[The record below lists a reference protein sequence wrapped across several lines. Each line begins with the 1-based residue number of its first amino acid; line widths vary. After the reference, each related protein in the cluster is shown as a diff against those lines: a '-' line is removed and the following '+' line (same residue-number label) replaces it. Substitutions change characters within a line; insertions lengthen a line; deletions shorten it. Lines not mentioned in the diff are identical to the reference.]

1 MEVIDNFLKPNE
13 FNKVKE
19 ILFHPNFEW
28 YYEDH
33 MVSTD
38 HCFFNHC
45 FYSHNKVRTDYFND
59 VEFILE
65 KLNCV
70 SLVSLRNNLVI
81 GKKES
86 YESEWHTDYNYK
98 NCKTKIVIV
107 CKKHGEFLQGHNEH
121 LKSNGCPK
129 CKNSKGEIKVENYL
143 KENNINYETQ
153 FRIKE
158 CRNKKPLPFDFY
170 LPDFNILIEYDGEL
184 HYKPY
189 RKVEKSLEKFKRT
202 QLHDNIK
209 TQYCQKNNIKLL
221 RIPYTEFNNIE
232 EILSK
237 QLKV

>member
-1 MEVIDNFLKPNE
+1 MKVIDNFLKPDE

-19 ILFHPNFEW
+19 LLFHPNFEW

-45 FYSHNKVRTDYFND
+45 FYSHNKVRTNYFHD

-98 NCKTKIVIV
+98 NCKTAILYFNDCNAKTLLKTPERTESVDTKANRVVIFPTTT
-107 CKKHGEFLQGHNEH
+107 KHKMVSQTDT
-121 LKSNGCPK
+121 KRRV
-129 CKNSKGEIKVENYL
+129 IM
-143 KENNINYETQ
+143 NINY
-153 FRIKE
+153 F
-158 CRNKKPLPFDFY
+158 
-170 LPDFNILIEYDGEL
+170 
-184 HYKPY
+184 
-189 RKVEKSLEKFKRT
+189 
-202 QLHDNIK
+202 
-209 TQYCQKNNIKLL
+209 
-221 RIPYTEFNNIE
+221 
-232 EILSK
+232 
-237 QLKV
+237 